1 MPVYDANSHSKEN
14 VLYNQCNDI
23 DLPPSANLI
32 MHVLYHYMMQ
42 WSIYKQMQQT
52 ILEASHATSGNLLEI
67 CTPNKG
73 YCDI

>member
-1 MPVYDANSHSKEN
+1 
-14 VLYNQCNDI
+14 
-23 DLPPSANLI
+23 